1 MDDIHSLYT
10 TYTNYVNSIVQFND
24 LTNFKNNPA
33 YTYMLEH
40 VNESL
45 GHQYL
50 KLIKETFGL
59 SDIDILL
66 YSCTNDSIGNPK
78 KYSYLGVD
86 VSPSSLRYIFQ
97 AMLILKH
104 FQSQEQ
110 TTIRIV
116 EIGGGYGGLCLAVNY
131 CLKFFPGLIIRQY
144 NIIDLESP
152 TKLQAK
158 YLSHHKLS
166 FPVHT
171 HLAETY
177 GSDIDAGDD
186 LYLISNYCFSEID
199 ISLQSKY
206 ISTLFPKIKHGFI
219 TWNNI
224 PLYDIGKKVTFEE
237 EYPKTGPMNLYV
249 RF

>member
-1 MDDIHSLYT
+1 MDVHSLYT
-10 TYTNYVNSIVQFND
+10 TYTDYVKSIVQFND

-50 KLIKETFGL
+50 QLIKDKFGM
-59 SDIDILL
+59 SDIDILVFANM
-66 YSCTNDSIGNPK
+66 NDAIGNPK
-78 KYSYLGVD
+78 KFSYLGTQI
-86 VSPSSLRYIFQ
+86 SPSSLRYIFQ
-97 AMLILKH
+97 AMLILAH
-104 FQSQEQ
+104 FQSQGVSS
-110 TTIRIV
+110 IRIV

-131 CLKFFPGLIIRQY
+131 CLKFFPEISVSQY
-144 NIIDLESP
+144 NIIDLEAP

-158 YLSHHKLS
+158 YLSHHRLS
-166 FPVHT
+166 FPVCT
-171 HLAETY
+171 HLAETF
-177 GSDIDAGDD
+177 GSNIQGGDD

-199 ISLQSKY
+199 AGLQTRYVS
-206 ISTLFPKIKHGFI
+206 SLFPKINHGFI

-224 PLYDIGKKVTFEE
+224 PLYDIGKTVTFEE